1 MALDTGTTPQGLSG
15 AAAIAEVQAYTNEST
30 YPAPAT
36 TLLFLNNGLQEV
48 CRLVGG
54 IRLWAPYYTN
64 NQQTTISLN
73 ADIQDIV
80 SANFSMGSAN
90 ASSNGSSS
98 PFAQGALVYPMV
110 AIEQAGF
117 MDAAAGF
124 PAVGF
129 GPPQA
134 YFVYQDQSSAPAQ
147 TLPPPAQVQ
156 LAVTSG
162 TSAGTVIEVGQT
174 YVNANGETTLGPVA
188 DITPTGIQQAQTIT
202 PPSYQNATS
211 YNVYAGA
218 VGGPYHLQNAT
229 PVALGTS
236 FTIPSPLLA
245 ITVPPVTNTATGA
258 GTGGA
263 LSMQLYPAAMIGQ
276 VNIYYRARPLLWA
289 DTTANSY
296 TNLDS
301 SVQEAAVIW
310 ATMRVLVNRQRA
322 AEAKEIWR
330 PEFDAMIQDLK
341 ESINRR
347 TIPKYAQVR
356 DVANRSFPSSPFWL
370 SR

>member
-276 VNIYYRARPLLWA
+276 VNIYYRARPQLWA
-289 DTTANSY
+289 DTTVNSY
-296 TNLDS
+296 TNLDTMA
-301 SVQEAAVIW
+301 QEAVVVYAV
-310 ATMRVLVNRQRA
+310 MRVLQARGRGG
-322 AEAKEIWR
+322 EAKGIWMPEYESHVERLKADISKRTR
-330 PEFDAMIQDLK
+330 PQAG
-341 ESINRR
+341 R
-347 TIPKYAQVR
+347 VR
-356 DVANRSFPSSPFWL
+356 DVYGRAFPSAPPWL
-370 SR
+370 TG